1 MVSITSR
8 APIREGRGLE
18 WKEHGPLEVGIL
30 AVPSTQE
37 VPRRSVF
44 HGSKQSFYER
54 GGGESIQAFAAP
66 PLPVFPA
73 SVSPSAQPSCWI
85 WSLESTCSR
94 DLELYFWP
102 CKAPLPGWLGTY
114 QILRV
119 TVRNGID
126 SLPPSPYSFK
136 GFFFFCHLKKS
147 VEAFS
152 VWSTFNY

>member
-1 MVSITSR
+1 MKSASR
-8 APIREGRGLE
+8 QCPPHRRCPG
-18 WKEHGPLEVGIL
+18 EVF
-30 AVPSTQE
+30 SMD
-37 VPRRSVF
+37 RSSHFMKGKKKSV
-44 HGSKQSFYER
+44 
-54 GGGESIQAFAAP
+54 QAFAVP
-66 PLPVFPA
+66 PLPAFPA

-94 DLELYFWP
+94 DLELYCWP

-126 SLPPSPYSFK
+126 SLPRPPHILSSCFC
-136 GFFFFCHLKKS
+136 FCFCFCFCHLKKS